1 MKVKDIMSAKV
12 SFVDPTVKVA
22 DIAMLM
28 SKQDIGSV
36 PVVRN
41 NSVIGIVT
49 DRDIVIRAVAE
60 KKDIL
65 QATAENIMTD
75 DPITIEE
82 NSDIDQAADLMA
94 EYQIKRL
101 PVTSNGKLV
110 GILALGDLAI
120 EHIHMDEAGEA
131 LSGISKGITH

>member
-1 MKVKDIMSAKV
+1 MKVKDIMSSKV
-12 SFVDPTVKVA
+12 SFVEPSAKIT
-22 DIAMLM
+22 DIAMMM
-28 SKQDIGSV
+28 SQQDIGSV
-36 PVVRN
+36 PVVSN
-41 NSVIGIVT
+41 GSVLGIIT

-60 KKDIL
+60 KKDI
-65 QATAENIMTD
+65 QQVTAESIMTD

-82 NSDIDQAADLMA
+82 NGDINQAADLMA

-101 PVTSNGKLV
+101 PVTSKGKLV